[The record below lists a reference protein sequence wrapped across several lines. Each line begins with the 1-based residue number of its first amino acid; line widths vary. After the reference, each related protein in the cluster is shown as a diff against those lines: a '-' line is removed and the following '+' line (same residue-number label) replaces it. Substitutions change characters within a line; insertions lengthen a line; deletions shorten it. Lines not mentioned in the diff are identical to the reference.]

1 MLNEIT
7 DIILVVLGL
16 LLIFE
21 WLYILN
27 VDHKHTDRIDKARE
41 DVHDLQDYKWSIG
54 DRVHDT
60 RRDLKSLA
68 SSVEKLANEL
78 NELEDA
84 LHMQG
89 IATEVKTEE
98 VKVLVKPEDTDGED
112 SDN

>member
-1 MLNEIT
+1 MIT
-7 DIILVVLGL
+7 IFDIVSLFLIVVLAV
-16 LLIFE
+16 
-21 WLYILN
+21 YIHIIDN
-27 VDHKHTDRIDKARE
+27 SDSEKIDKSR
-41 DVHDLQDYKWSIG
+41 DDIHDLQDYKWSIDG
-54 DRVHDT
+54 RIHDT

-78 NELEDA
+78 DELEDA